1 MKTSKL
7 FHRRK
12 PLAQSMR
19 HWVLLVA
26 VLSQLPCLVSAQN
39 DSLATH
45 AYMFAAGSSNIL
57 DTYLSAEKYKGSQ
70 VRYLTTHNRPTRWD
84 NLRQTILRE
93 GQLDV
98 VSNRADNNDELGGMF
113 RFQYHLRRHWNLH
126 NGVAIEAGGA
136 LGAEL
141 GFLYNTRNSNNPAQA
156 YASLQLMPSFA
167 ASRWQHVFRWPVRFS
182 YEASAPLFGL
192 MFSPNYGQSYYEI
205 FSRANY
211 DHNLVPTTLAAT
223 PSMRHMLTADI
234 PLSRRHPAR
243 MLRLGYLGDYQQ
255 AKLNNL
261 KRHQFAH
268 MLVIGLTVT
277 K

>member
-70 VRYLTTHNRPTRWD
+70 IRYLTTHNRPTRWD

-156 YASLQLMPSFA
+156 YASLQLMPSA
-167 ASRWQHVFRWPVRFS
+167 AATQQVTLLRRKAYVS
-182 YEASAPLFGL
+182 YEISVPLVGL

-205 FSRANY
+205 FSRGNY
-211 DHNLVPTTLAAT
+211 DHNVVPTTIAST
-223 PSMRHMLTADI
+223 PSLRHMLTLDF
-234 PLSRRHPAR
+234 PLSRRKPHS
-243 MLRLGYLGDYQQ
+243 MLRIGYLGDYQQ
-255 AKLNNL
+255 ASINNL
-261 KRHQFAH
+261 KQHH
-268 MLVIGLTVT
+268 YSHLLVLGWTRRF
-277 K
+277 